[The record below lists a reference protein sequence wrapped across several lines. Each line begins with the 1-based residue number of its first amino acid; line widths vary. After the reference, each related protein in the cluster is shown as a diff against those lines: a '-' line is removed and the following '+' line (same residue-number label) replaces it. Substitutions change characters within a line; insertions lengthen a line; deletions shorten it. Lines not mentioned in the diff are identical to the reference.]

1 MTPLGERVPSD
12 SENRRHSRS
21 PASKTQAA
29 LLISGSTAKLVDFS
43 SGGLRVELA
52 HSLTVGFTVEVS
64 GGIEGSAARLP
75 IGGRCQVRWCAEV
88 GQGVYHAG
96 LSFEKAS
103 DVPRAATEML
113 GNGADHYE
121 TLQVSRRADADTIR
135 RVYHLM
141 AQRYHP
147 DNRET
152 GSEEL
157 FRQVVKAHEVLSD
170 PARRAAFDVQLA
182 SHDQARLHLFENW
195 QSSRGVQSEVLKRQ
209 AILRLLYNK
218 RFTDSDQ
225 PWIILR
231 DFENLMG
238 CPREH
243 LEFSFWVLRENK
255 LVTRG
260 DNARYE
266 ITYQGVAAVEAEE
279 TSGQASAIHPLLTAP
294 AHPS

>member
-1 MTPLGERVPSD
+1 MRSD
-12 SENRRHSRS
+12 SEKRRQPRS
-21 PASKTQAA
+21 PASKNQAA
-29 LLISGSTAKLVDFS
+29 LLIDGATAKLVDFS
-43 SGGLRVELA
+43 SAGLRIELA
-52 HSLTVGFTVEVS
+52 QALSVGLTVQVS
-64 GGIEGSAARLP
+64 GEIEGSAARLP
-75 IGGRCQVRWCAEV
+75 VGGRCQVRWCADI
-88 GQGVYHAG
+88 GNGLYHAG

-152 GSEEL
+152 GNDEL
-157 FRQVVKAHEVLSD
+157 FRQVVKANEVLSD

-218 RFTDSDQ
+218 RFTDGDR
-225 PWIILR
+225 PWIVLR

-266 ITYQGVAAVEAEE
+266 ITYQGVAVVEAEE
-279 TSGQASAIHPLLTAP
+279 TGSQAPAIHPLLTAP
-294 AHPS
+294 ARPS

>member
-1 MTPLGERVPSD
+1 VRSD
-12 SENRRHSRS
+12 PENRRHPRS
-21 PASKTQAA
+21 GPTEAQ
-29 LLISGSTAKLVDFS
+29 AKLLVNGSEAVVVDFS
-43 SGGLRVELA
+43 SSGLRVQLQTTLLPGTA
-52 HSLTVGFTVEVS
+52 VQVS
-64 GGIEGSAARLP
+64 GEVEGSAGRVP
-75 IGGRCQVRWCAEV
+75 IHGPCEVRWCAEV
-88 GQGVYHAG
+88 GGGRHHVG

-103 DVPRAATEML
+103 DFPPRAAEML
-113 GNGADHYE
+113 GNGVDYYE
-121 TLQVSRRADADTIR
+121 VLQVSRRADADTIR

-147 DNRET
+147 DNGET
-152 GSEEL
+152 GNEEL
-157 FRQVVKAHEVLSD
+157 FRLIVKANEVLSD

-195 QSSRGVQSEVLKRQ
+195 QSSRGVQSEILKRQ

-218 RFTDSDQ
+218 RFTDADQ
-225 PWIILR
+225 PWIVLR

-243 LEFSFWVLRENK
+243 LEFSFWILRENK

-279 TSGQASAIHPLLTAP
+279 ANGQPPAIYPLLTAP
-294 AHPS
+294 TRPS